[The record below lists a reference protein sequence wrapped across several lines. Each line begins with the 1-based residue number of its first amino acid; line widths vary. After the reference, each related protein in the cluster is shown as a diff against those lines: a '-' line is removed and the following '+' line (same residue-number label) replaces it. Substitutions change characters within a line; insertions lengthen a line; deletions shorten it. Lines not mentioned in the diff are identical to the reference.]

1 MKNSST
7 VYVVS
12 APSGTGKTTLNR
24 RLLKE
29 NPTVEMSI
37 SYTARPQRLGETPGV
52 DYHFVS
58 ADEFRAKI
66 THGDMLEWAEVFGK
80 LYGTARQELD
90 RIQKNGKKVL
100 LEIDV
105 QGWRQAKT
113 KLNNATSV
121 FILPP
126 SVEALWQR
134 LEQRGTDA
142 LDVRWRRLLTAKSEI
157 EAGSL
162 YDYFIVNA
170 DLEQAYQDLQ
180 DIVINTKKGKIGNAA
195 GTKLCQKLLKE
206 FDSSDWLTKLKRQ
219 FADTK

>member
-1 MKNSST
+1 MNKST
-7 VYVVS
+7 PIYVVS

-29 NPTVEMSI
+29 HATVEMSV
-37 SYTARPQRLGETPGV
+37 SYTARPQRPGEVAGV
-52 DYHFVS
+52 DYHYVT
-58 ADEFRAKI
+58 AEEFRAKI

-80 LYGTARQELD
+80 LYGTARQEID
-90 RIQKNGKKVL
+90 RIRAANKKVL

-113 KLNNATSV
+113 KLASAVSV

-126 SVEALWQR
+126 SIEALWQR
-134 LEQRGTDA
+134 LEQRGTEA

-170 DLEQAYQDLQ
+170 DLEQAYSQLQ
-180 DIVINTKKGKIGNAA
+180 DIVINDKKGKITNAA
-195 GTKLCQKLLKE
+195 GTRLCQDLLKE
-206 FDSSDWLTKLKRQ
+206 FDAAPWLTKLKRQ
-219 FADTK
+219 FADSL